1 MLKII
6 KHINLNR
13 REELPKYPQSYLIQ
27 TVPIEEIRLVEL
39 AEYKKDNC
47 IEVEFSEELAHVIR
61 KVY

>member
-6 KHINLNR
+6 KHINLNQR
-13 REELPKYPQSYLIQ
+13 PKPQSYLIQ
-27 TVPIEEIRLVEL
+27 TVPSEEIALAEL

-61 KVY
+61 RIY